1 MHLGVGGDGDGDFG
15 GDGDGD
21 GMVVYFL
28 RRATLLA
35 YRLSE
40 DEDGKLFIAP
50 PVEVERLW
58 PYHEEGY
65 GSVVH
70 LGGRMLCAVWMN
82 MNLPFGCAQRHA
94 LITTLLVR
102 DRGGQGGDD
111 GHGGVEVL
119 HSTCR
124 WVDMLRSKAVPRYK
138 SYDVLCFLQ

>member
-1 MHLGVGGDGDGDFG
+1 M
-15 GDGDGD
+15 
-21 GMVVYFL
+21 VYFL
-28 RRATLLA
+28 RRATLFA

-40 DEDGKLFIAP
+40 DDEGKLFITP

-58 PYHEEGY
+58 PYHDEGY

-70 LGGRMLCAVWMN
+70 LAGRMLCAVWMN
-82 MNLPFGCAQRHA
+82 MNLPCGCAQRHA

-102 DRGGQGGDD
+102 A
-111 GHGGVEVL
+111 GHGGNDGGVEIL

-124 WVDMLRSKAVPRYK
+124 RVDMLRSKAVPRYK